1 MVVALSILKYYL
13 FTVIGKGGA
22 FSRLLFLRFK
32 GEDFKG
38 LNICVYQMHVATS
51 EGSFVCPRLSA
62 VQIGVSWY
70 QSRSEAPHAL
80 IMSLASLV
88 HLLSETLA

>member
-22 FSRLLFLRFK
+22 LFLLLFINFK

-38 LNICVYQMHVATS
+38 LNTCVYQTHTVTS
-51 EGSFVCPRLSA
+51 EGRFVRPRLSA

-70 QSRSEAPHAL
+70 QNKSEAPHAL